1 METYHCDRCGGDSIL
16 EERIVNGVRLGA
28 VVCKDCEAVYP
39 SYFIDKDIRLKMVA
53 AKGNAD
59 ELERV
64 AKECKELIR
73 KNKRLYK
80 EFGRE
85 VVL

>member
-1 METYHCDRCGGDSIL
+1 MKTYHCDRCGGDSIL
-16 EERIVNGVRLGA
+16 VERIVNGVRLGA
-28 VVCKDCEAVYP
+28 VVCKDCKAVYP
-39 SYFIDKDIRLKMVA
+39 SYFINKDIRLKMIA

-59 ELERV
+59 ELERI
-64 AKECKELIR
+64 AKECRKLMR

-80 EFGRE
+80 EFGRK

>member
-1 METYHCDRCGGDSIL
+1 MKTYCCDRCGGDSTL
-16 EERIVNGVRLGA
+16 EERVVNGIRLGA
-28 VVCKDCEAVYP
+28 AVCRDCEAVYP

-59 ELERV
+59 SLERL
-64 AKECKELIR
+64 AKECRKLIR
-73 KNKRLYK
+73 KNRRLYK
-80 EFGRE
+80 EFGRK